1 MSIKSRLKAILNN
14 FLNKI
19 DITIERKSNFDK
31 LIKNQDL
38 VEEFGLLKYIK
49 DPKNQY
55 KFIKNL
61 IYSKS
66 QLKQDLFVLSQLE
79 FKKNGF
85 FVEFGATDGLDLS
98 NTFILEKR
106 FDWNG
111 ILVEPGLSWH
121 KTLKKNRDVIID
133 KNCIWKESGKKLIF
147 NETNKLEFSTIDE
160 FTSSDSH
167 KSTRKNG
174 RKYEVKTI
182 SLEELLLKYNAPR
195 IIDYLS
201 IDTEGSEFSILE
213 NFNFNKFKFKII
225 TIEHNYTKMREKIY
239 RLLIQ
244 KGYVRK
250 FEDLSRW
257 DDWYILN

>member
-121 KTLKKNRDVIID
+121 KTICCNKNNVVQ
-133 KNCIWKESGKKLIF
+133 
-147 NETNKLEFSTIDE
+147 
-160 FTSSDSH
+160 
-167 KSTRKNG
+167 KSIKHR
-174 RKYEVKTI
+174 
-182 SLEELLLKYNAPR
+182 
-195 IIDYLS
+195 
-201 IDTEGSEFSILE
+201 
-213 NFNFNKFKFKII
+213 
-225 TIEHNYTKMREKIY
+225 
-239 RLLIQ
+239 
-244 KGYVRK
+244 
-250 FEDLSRW
+250 
-257 DDWYILN
+257 